1 MVLYIKLF
9 IVSLLSSFPRIPKMK
24 WSLKHDTIFGRELLS
39 WELWKYRSGTRER
52 GNCFDEICKIL
63 NNIKEPQFCVS
74 QKSLRDRLKI
84 LERDCKARKREAER
98 GSGISPEYREIDQ
111 IMEDYLER
119 RDEEEA
125 KQGKESTEDRNK
137 EYQDKIAGEEMRER
151 AMERLAQ
158 TKKRN
163 GNDEPRKKRHKSN
176 DTLDYLREAAE
187 RECKIR
193 QDELEMKRKQEEG
206 TIATQQALL
215 TQLRDQQQLQMQ
227 QQQQQQQQFMQMM
240 QMMLNSQQAQSQA
253 IIELLRK
260 GQ

>member
-1 MVLYIKLF
+1 
-9 IVSLLSSFPRIPKMK
+9 
-24 WSLKHDTIFGRELLS
+24 
-39 WELWKYRSGTRER
+39 
-52 GNCFDEICKIL
+52 
-63 NNIKEPQFCVS
+63 
-74 QKSLRDRLKI
+74 
-84 LERDCKARKREAER
+84 
-98 GSGISPEYREIDQ
+98 
-111 IMEDYLER
+111 
-119 RDEEEA
+119 
-125 KQGKESTEDRNK
+125 
-137 EYQDKIAGEEMRER
+137 
-151 AMERLAQ
+151 MERLAQ

-206 TIATQQALL
+206 TIATQQTLL
-215 TQLRDQQQLQMQ
+215 TQLRDQQQLQ